1 MGKITSRM
9 GKIIDI
15 NARAARQKIRVAV
28 CVPCASQV
36 ATQFMYDLTRM
47 MTATAAQRQDIEL
60 RLIVHQGSIL
70 LNQRNDLVKRALE
83 FEATHILWLDSDMR
97 FPKDLL
103 VRLLERNE
111 PVVAAN
117 YVTRQH
123 PLRPIAVALEAGQR
137 QPLYTTP
144 ADTGLVEVEHT
155 GLGVMLVDADVFRQ
169 LAQPWFNFWYNE
181 KAEGF
186 VGEDAYFCF
195 CAREA
200 GLKVYVDQD
209 VSQHV
214 KHVGEI
220 EYDHSDAVDVRE
232 KILQVAMA
240 EVAAE

>member
-1 MGKITSRM
+1 M

-28 CVPCASQV
+28 CVPCQSQV
-36 ATQFMYDLTRM
+36 ATPFMYDLTRM

-60 RLIVHQGSIL
+60 RLLVHQGTIL
-70 LNQRNDLVKRALE
+70 LNQRNELVQRALE

-103 VRLLERNE
+103 VRLLERKE
-111 PVVAAN
+111 PIVAAN
-117 YVTRQH
+117 YVTRKH
-123 PLRPIAVALEAGQR
+123 PLKPVSVALEAGQR

-144 ADTGLVEVEHT
+144 ADKGLVEVEYT
-155 GLGVMLVDADVFRQ
+155 GLGAMLVDADVFRQ
-169 LAQPWFNFWYNE
+169 LPQPWFNFWYNE
-181 KAEGF
+181 QASAF

-200 GLKVYVDQD
+200 GLKVYIDQD
-209 VSQHV
+209 VSQGV

-232 KILQVAMA
+232 KILAVAMA
-240 EVAAE
+240 EVAAGD